1 MLHQDIRVMCMS
13 CEWLE
18 LLNAAGVDT
27 KGSLQRFMNN
37 ETLYKKFVIKFL
49 NDENFKLLQDAV
61 NQENAEMIL
70 TSSHTL
76 KGVCGNLGFV
86 VLYDISAAIVNAI
99 RADQLKEAILL
110 YRDFEKAYE
119 QLYDVIQTVARCS

>member
-86 VLYDISAAIVNAI
+86 ALYDISAAIVNAI